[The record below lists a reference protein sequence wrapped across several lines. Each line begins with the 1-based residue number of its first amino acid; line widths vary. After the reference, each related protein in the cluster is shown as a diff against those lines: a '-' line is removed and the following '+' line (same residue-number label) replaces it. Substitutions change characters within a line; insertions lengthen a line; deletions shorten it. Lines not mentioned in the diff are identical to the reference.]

1 MMHRALVS
9 RTTLF
14 CATVLANGVILTNA
28 PEALRLLA
36 GLALLF
42 VLPGLPWLWGLNWLG
57 TQDGIERIVLL
68 GGLSCALASAA
79 LLAAVYW
86 PQPFDLIQV
95 LVALDVVTLGGL
107 VFSALRSNGTPTG
120 WHWPRGA
127 TLAGLVAI
135 LIVAIYLR
143 WDALGY
149 AEFHEDEIENMVLA
163 VRAMKGEEYAPFL
176 DSKGPIHWL
185 IPAALWLTHGWI
197 NEGLAR
203 APFALCS
210 TLTVLAVF
218 MLGRRMAGAGVGL
231 VGAALVAVNGLLIA
245 YARHVENPSIIV
257 LWAVLVAWCAW
268 RFYESRDTSEQNAGA
283 WLIVGWGLLG
293 IGLVAHPNMIL
304 YVPPFVGMMA
314 LTLWRRRSL
323 WRHVRL
329 AMLAGGVLF
338 LALAAAFYVPF
349 VRDPYFPRAVEYFA
363 TERVGTAWLYNR
375 AADLLELE
383 SEYSSRFYTPWV
395 VFFSAVALFG
405 ALRRVGR
412 AGAWLAAIT
421 GVAIV
426 TTWLWPT
433 LWEWGAFNMALL
445 PYGLLIGAVVLSN
458 RVAFHIRSLALWFG
472 VPYVALAFF
481 ARDAATHIR
490 NVYPFWML
498 LAGWGFLAVWM
509 WLQGHWGKVARW
521 ALVGLLSA
529 CSGAILF
536 YEHLQYLGTVADYW
550 RAEANARY
558 ADFSLYRLVYG
569 ELPRP
574 RKLVSNPRLSG
585 WKVVGVLYAQ
595 GVLRGDFRTIKESFA
610 VPIWY
615 TFQTPRSCFEDPQ
628 NYFVAM
634 GARGLPAE
642 IDRLPAQGYRL
653 TRVVLVDD
661 QPRLL
666 MWERNSAESAAPTV
680 YRLDD
685 YRALYDHM
693 ATPARYTQDSQGE
706 HPSHIIWGEQ
716 LLLRGYDISTTRLKP
731 SERLELALYWQ
742 ALAPMNVRYRAFVH
756 VESERIWGQHDD
768 DPVCRLRTD
777 EWRPPQAGVGQFRVS
792 LDPNIPPGHYPVLV
806 GVYDPETGAR
816 LEARDERGRSLG
828 SAVELTTI
836 IVE

>member
-1 MMHRALVS
+1 MPRKLVARLAL
-9 RTTLF
+9 LG
-14 CATVLANGVILTNA
+14 ALMLANGVILAGA
-28 PEALRLLA
+28 PDAVRLLA

-42 VLPGLPWLWGLNWLG
+42 ALPGLPWLWGVNWLG
-57 TQDGIERIVLL
+57 TQDGIERLVLL
-68 GGLSCALASAA
+68 GGLSCALASVA

-86 PQPFDLIQV
+86 PQPLDLVQV
-95 LVALDVVTLGGL
+95 LIALDAVTLGGL
-107 VFSALRSNGTPTG
+107 VFSVLRSDDIPHR
-120 WHWPRGA
+120 WLWPRGA
-127 TLAGLVAI
+127 ILAGLVAI

-176 DSKGPIHWL
+176 DSKGPVHWL
-185 IPAALWLTHGWI
+185 IPATVWLTHGWI

-218 MLGRRMAGAGVGL
+218 MLGRRMVSAGVGL
-231 VGAALVAVNGLLIA
+231 VGGALVAVNGLLIA

-257 LWAVLVAWCAW
+257 LWAVLAAWCAW
-268 RFYESRDTSEQNAGA
+268 RFYESRDTSDRNAGA
-283 WLIVGWGLLG
+283 WLIAGWGLLG

-304 YVPPFVGMMA
+304 YVPPFVGTVA
-314 LTLWRRRSL
+314 LTLWRRESL

-329 AMLAGGVLF
+329 AMLAGGGLF

-349 VRDPYFPRAVEYFA
+349 VQDPYFPRAVEYYA
-363 TERVGTAWLYNR
+363 TERVGSAWLYNR

-395 VFFSAVALFG
+395 VFFSAVTLFG

-412 AGAWLAAIT
+412 AGTWLAAIA
-421 GVAIV
+421 GIGIV
-426 TTWLWPT
+426 TTLLWPA

-445 PYGLLIGAVVLSN
+445 PYVLLIGVVALSD
-458 RVAFHIRSLALWFG
+458 RVAFPIRSLALWFG
-472 VPYVALAFF
+472 VPYVALAFL

-490 NVYPFWML
+490 NVHPFWML
-498 LAGWGFLAVWM
+498 LTGWGFLAVWM

-521 ALVGLLSA
+521 ALVGLLGA

-569 ELPRP
+569 RLPRP

-595 GVLRGDFRTIKESFA
+595 GELRGDFRTIKESFA

-642 IDRLPAQGYRL
+642 FDRLPAQGYRL
-653 TRVVLVDD
+653 TRVVLVDN
-661 QPRLL
+661 QPRLF
-666 MWERNSAESAAPTV
+666 MWERSGAESATPTV
-680 YRLDD
+680 YQLDD

-693 ATPARYTQDSQGE
+693 ATPARYTRDSQGE
-706 HPSHIIWGEQ
+706 HPLHIIWGER
-716 LLLRGYDISTTRLKP
+716 LLLRGYDISTAHLKP
-731 SERLELALYWQ
+731 GERLELALYWQ
-742 ALAPMNVRYRAFVH
+742 ALAPMPVRYRTFVH

-777 EWRPPQAGVGQFRVS
+777 EWRPPQSGVGQFRVT
-792 LDPNIPPGHYPVLV
+792 LDPNTPPGRYPVLV

-816 LEARDERGRSLG
+816 LEAKDENGRLLG

-836 IVE
+836 TVE

>member
-1 MMHRALVS
+1 MPHKLVARVAL
-9 RTTLF
+9 L
-14 CATVLANGVILTNA
+14 CALGLANGVILAGA
-28 PEALRLLA
+28 PDTVRWLA
-36 GLALLF
+36 GMALLF
-42 VLPGLPWLWGLNWLG
+42 VLPGLPWLWGMNWLG
-57 TQDGIERIVLL
+57 TQDGIERLVLL
-68 GGLSCALASAA
+68 GGLSCALASVA

-86 PQPFDLIQV
+86 PQPLDLTQV
-95 LVALDVVTLGGL
+95 LLALHVVTLGGL
-107 VFSALRSNGTPTG
+107 VFSALRPNGTPGG
-120 WHWPRGA
+120 WHWPRGV
-127 TLAGLVAI
+127 TRAGWVAI

-143 WDALGY
+143 WNTLGY
-149 AEFHEDEIENMVLA
+149 GEFHEDEIENMVLA

-185 IPAALWLTHGWI
+185 IPATVWLTHGWI

-231 VGAALVAVNGLLIA
+231 VGSALVAVNGLLVA

-257 LWAVLVAWCAW
+257 LWAVLAAWCAW
-268 RFYESRDTSEQNAGA
+268 RFHESRDPYHRNAGA

-304 YVPPFVGMMA
+304 YVPPFMGMVV

-323 WRHVRL
+323 WRHARL

-349 VRDPYFPRAVEYFA
+349 VQDPYFPRAVEYYT
-363 TERVGTAWLYNR
+363 TERVGSAWLYNR

-395 VFFSAVALFG
+395 VFFSAVALLG

-412 AGAWLAAIT
+412 AGAWLAAIA

-426 TTWLWPT
+426 TTLLWPA
-433 LWEWGAFNMALL
+433 LWVWGAFNMALL
-445 PYGLLIGAVVLSN
+445 PYVLLIGAVVLSKH
-458 RVAFHIRSLALWFG
+458 VAFHIKSLALWFG

-490 NVYPFWML
+490 NVHPFWML
-498 LAGWGFLAVWM
+498 LAGWGFLAVWT

-521 ALVGLLSA
+521 ALVGLLGA
-529 CSGAILF
+529 CGGAILF

-558 ADFSLYRLVYG
+558 ADLSWYRLVYG
-569 ELPRP
+569 GLPRP

-595 GVLRGDFRTIKESFA
+595 GALRGDFRTIKESFA

-642 IDRLPAQGYRL
+642 FDRLPAQGYRL

-661 QPRLL
+661 QPRLF
-666 MWERNSAESAAPTV
+666 MWERHGAESAAPTM

-685 YRALYDHM
+685 YRALYDRM
-693 ATPARYTQDSQGE
+693 ATPARYTHDSQGE
-706 HPSHIIWGEQ
+706 HPLHIVWGER
-716 LLLRGYDISTTRLKP
+716 LLLRGYDISATRLKP
-731 SERLELALYWQ
+731 GERLELALYWQ
-742 ALAPMNVRYRAFVH
+742 ALAPMSVRYRAFVH
-756 VESERIWGQHDD
+756 VERERIWGQHDD

-777 EWRPPQAGVGQFRVS
+777 EWRPPQSGVGQFRVS
-792 LDPNIPPGHYPVLV
+792 LDPDTPPGRYPVLV
-806 GVYDPETGAR
+806 GVYDPETGVR
-816 LEARDERGRSLG
+816 LEAKDENGHSLG
-828 SAVELTTI
+828 SAVELITI
-836 IVE
+836 TVE